1 MPQSRGSVPPADA
14 FNNVRRFPAP
24 AWQQQQEEQARRQA
38 AAQAAQAGKN
48 GKKKRKSANNQAQ
61 KPRKP
66 RKQKQVNPARR
77 RRQRRIAAVLAI
89 VALIALGAWFSITV
103 LFKINKYEIQGDV
116 TIYSEEE
123 IMDAFG
129 HALGDNLY
137 GFSVTGAEERLM
149 TRLPYIEVADIR
161 RRPPSTVVFRL
172 TMAQEAYY
180 LPWEGA
186 YVVLNADGKALRT
199 TGEAPAGVVR
209 IDGLSCLVVE
219 PGYPIRLDEKA
230 VETAAAEKAASEAA
244 ASASAAS
251 MSDVSAS
258 ASSEVSYDAS
268 SESVPESSSVE
279 GDSSLPEDGA
289 GEAEPTPQPQAVA
302 GDPALA
308 GESFAVLWELIDA
321 LEQSGLEG
329 IVWIDV
335 SDPLALRFNW
345 QDRMTVELG
354 PKSGMEEKMKAL
366 VVLLRDHLEET
377 DRGTVDLTL
386 YLTTGECIY
395 TPE

>member
-1 MPQSRGSVPPADA
+1 MPPADA

-24 AWQQQQEEQARRQA
+24 AWQQQQEAQARRQA
-38 AAQAAQAGKN
+38 AAQALQAGKK
-48 GKKKRKSANNQAQ
+48 GKKRRKGGNNQAQ
-61 KPRKP
+61 KQKPGKP

-116 TIYSEEE
+116 TVYSEEE

-137 GFSVTGAEERLM
+137 GFSVTGAEERLT

-161 RRPPSTVVFRL
+161 RRPPSTVVFKL

-199 TGEAPAGVVR
+199 TGEAPPGVVR
-209 IDGLSCLVVE
+209 VDGLSCLVVE

-230 VETAAAEKAASEAA
+230 VETAVEEKAALEAA

-251 MSDVSAS
+251 LSDGSGASDASAS
-258 ASSEVSYDAS
+258 VSSEVSSDSS
-268 SESVPESSSVE
+268 SESASDSSLTE
-279 GDSSLPEDGA
+279 GGSSLPEE
-289 GEAEPTPQPQAVA
+289 GEPEPTPQPQAVA
-302 GDPALA
+302 ADPALA

-354 PKSGMEEKMKAL
+354 PKSGMDEKMKAL